1 MSKSNR
7 RFSVV
12 VITQVLLYGQVAY
25 NTRVK
30 YFDFLSDATGYANRK
45 SRKKDTQATVRLNTS
60 LKG

>member
-12 VITQVLLYGQVAY
+12 VITQTLLYGQVAY

-30 YFDFLSDATGYANRK
+30 YFYFLSDAQQYANLK